1 MAQTGSVTVQ
11 TASDGFRLVAGHVVP
26 NYVGPY
32 GLPKNGFRKERPH
45 PVHVILRK
53 SFHGRPLWGHDAPI
67 P

>member
-32 GLPKNGFRKERPH
+32 GLPKMGFAKNDPT
-45 PVHVILRK
+45 PCM
-53 SFHGRPLWGHDAPI
+53 
-67 P
+67 